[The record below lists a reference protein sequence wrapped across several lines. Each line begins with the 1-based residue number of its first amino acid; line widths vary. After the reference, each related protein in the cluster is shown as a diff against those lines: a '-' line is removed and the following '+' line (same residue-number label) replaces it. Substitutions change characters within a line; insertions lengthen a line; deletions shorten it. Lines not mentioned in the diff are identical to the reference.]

1 MIIDAKISKRA
12 RGSLFFSAFLNHQ
25 FCGNGATQDC
35 PANGARSVRF
45 DRQTTS
51 IDLSSSK
58 RKPIPAER
66 ARSVRFARQS
76 KSMDVTKS
84 KHLAFS
90 SGELRNY
97 S

>member
-1 MIIDAKISKRA
+1 MIIDAKTSKRA

-25 FCGNGATQDC
+25 FSESGATQPS
-35 PANGARSVRF
+35 PANGARLVRF

-58 RKPIPAER
+58 RNPTPAER
-66 ARSVRFARQS
+66 ARSVRLAGQS

-84 KHLAFS
+84 KHTAFT